1 LRRDRALLL
10 SGVAAGA
17 AFLYVTLR
25 RRTTRS
31 SPAPRVL
38 LGGPLLI
45 AHRGGSLL
53 APENTMAAFRNA
65 VDAWNADMIELD
77 VHATA
82 DGRCVVIHDPTIDR
96 TTDGTGAVASL
107 TFDELRAFDAG
118 YRFTTDGGHT
128 FPFRGRG
135 VAIPSIDEVL
145 EALPRTRFTI
155 EVKAGAAQH
164 PLFEAIERQGAA
176 DRVVAAGMHDADRTQ
191 FDSWRGAVSPST
203 EQMTRW
209 YKVHLAALGTVTAI
223 PGDVVQLPEHHQ
235 GRRILTPRLIR
246 DLHHQGVHVHVW
258 TVNDPA
264 DMDRLLDW
272 GVDGIVSDR
281 PDVLARI
288 LERRYARAP

>member
-10 SGVAAGA
+10 AGVAAGA
-17 AFLYVTLR
+17 TAVYVTLR
-25 RRTTRS
+25 RRTVRS
-31 SPAPRVL
+31 APAPRVL

-53 APENTMAAFRNA
+53 APENTMAAFRGA

-82 DGRCVVIHDPTIDR
+82 DGRCVVIHDSTIDR
-96 TTDGTGAVASL
+96 TTDGTGAVASM

-118 YRFTTDGGHT
+118 YRFTNDGGHT
-128 FPFRGRG
+128 FPFRGCG
-135 VAIPSIDEVL
+135 VTVPSIDEVL
-145 EALPRTRFTI
+145 EALPRTRLTI
-155 EVKAGAAQH
+155 EVKAGAAQMA
-164 PLFEAIERQGAA
+164 LFESIERHGAA
-176 DRVVAAGMHDADRTQ
+176 DRIVAAGMYDADRTE
-191 FDSWRGAVSPST
+191 FGSWRGAVSPSS

-209 YKVHLAALGTVTAI
+209 YKLHLAALGTVTGMT
-223 PGDVVQLPEHHQ
+223 GDVVQLPEHHE

-264 DMDRLLDW
+264 DMNRLLDW

-281 PDVLARI
+281 PDLLGRI
-288 LERRYARAP
+288 LEQRYERAR